1 MNSGLKKLMFGLGL
15 SIMSVSIGVFGF
27 MMIENYSFTQAVYM
41 TSITISTVGFRE
53 AKPLSDAG
61 MIFTSAYIMFNL
73 GLVAYIV
80 SFAARFIFDGELKN
94 QYQAYSNQK
103 HLKKMKDHV
112 IVCGY
117 GRNGS
122 KAVRELKKSG
132 QKCVVIDNKSVIT
145 ESLHKLADAIV
156 IGNAS
161 DEHVLLE
168 AKIEKAKAIIITLPS
183 DAENVYIT
191 LSSRELNPSLQIISR
206 ASQEI
211 TLKKLKK
218 AGADSVIMP
227 DSLGGK
233 HMAQLI
239 TKPSVINFLNMLEGV
254 DGIFNIEQVSY
265 GELKSEFQ
273 GASILEMNIRKATG
287 VSVMAYQ
294 STEGSFQINPPAT
307 TVLMPNG
314 NFIILGSQEEI
325 DQFQH
330 QFLQN

>member
-1 MNSGLKKLMFGLGL
+1 MFGLGL
-15 SIMSVSIGVFGF
+15 SLLSVSIGVFGF

-80 SFAARFIFDGELKN
+80 SFAARFIFDGELQS
-94 QYQAYSNQK
+94 QYKEFAKKKQ
-103 HLKKMKDHV
+103 LKKMKNHV

-122 KAVRELKKSG
+122 KAVKELKESG
-132 QKCVVIDNKSVIT
+132 KKCVVIDNKNEVAD
-145 ESLHKLADAIV
+145 SLTKLADAII

-161 DEHVLLE
+161 DEQVLIE
-168 AKIEKAKAIIITLPS
+168 AGIEKAQAIIITLPS

-211 TLKKLKK
+211 TQNKLKK

-227 DSLGGK
+227 DFLGGK

-239 TKPSVINFLNMLEGV
+239 TKPSVIHFLNMLEGV
-254 DGIFNIEQVSY
+254 DGVFNVEQVRY
-265 GELKSEFQ
+265 EELKSEFQ
-273 GASILEMNIRKATG
+273 GASILEMDIRQATG

-294 STEGSFQINPPAT
+294 STEGSFQINPPAST
-307 TVLMPNG
+307 ILLPGG
-314 NFIILGSQEEI
+314 NFIILGDSEEI
-325 DQFQH
+325 GEFKS
-330 QFLQN
+330 QFLRSK

>member
-1 MNSGLKKLMFGLGL
+1 MNSGLRKLIYGLGL
-15 SIMSVSIGVFGF
+15 SLLSVSIGVFGF

-53 AKPLSDAG
+53 AKPLTDAG
-61 MIFTSAYIMFNL
+61 MIFTSVYIMFNL

-80 SFAARFIFDGELKN
+80 SFAARYIFDGELQN
-94 QYQAYSNQK
+94 QYKAYSNQK

-117 GRNGS
+117 GRNAS

-132 QKCVVIDNKSVIT
+132 QKCVVIDNKSEIT
-145 ESLHKLADAIV
+145 ESLSKLADAIV

-161 DEHVLLE
+161 DEQVLIE
-168 AKIEKAKAIIITLPS
+168 AKIDKAKAIIITLPS

-191 LSSRELNPSLQIISR
+191 LSSRELNPLLQIISR

-211 TLKKLKK
+211 TVKKLKK

-254 DGIFNIEQVSY
+254 DGIFNIEQVRY
-265 GELKSEFQ
+265 EELKSEYQ
-273 GASILEMNIRKATG
+273 GASILDMIIRKTTG
-287 VSVMAYQ
+287 VLVMAYQ
-294 STEGSFQINPPAT
+294 STEGAFQINPPAT
-307 TVLMPNG
+307 TVLMPDG
-314 NFIILGSQEEI
+314 NFIILGSQGEI
-325 DQFQH
+325 DQFQL
-330 QFLQN
+330 QFLK

>member
-1 MNSGLKKLMFGLGL
+1 
-15 SIMSVSIGVFGF
+15 

-41 TSITISTVGFRE
+41 TAITVSTVGFRE

-94 QYQAYSNQK
+94 QYQAYSNHK
-103 HLKKMKDHV
+103 HLRKMKDHV

-132 QKCVVIDNKSVIT
+132 QKCVVIDNKTEIT
-145 ESLHKLADAIV
+145 ESLSKLADAIV

-161 DEHVLLE
+161 DEQVLLE

-211 TLKKLKK
+211 TLNKLKK

-254 DGIFNIEQVSY
+254 DGIFNIEQVRFE
-265 GELKSEFQ
+265 ELKSEFQ
-273 GASILEMNIRKATG
+273 GASILEMNIRKASG

-294 STEGSFQINPPAT
+294 STEGAFQINPPAT
-307 TVLMPNG
+307 TVLMPDG
-314 NFIILGSQEEI
+314 NFIILGNREEI
-325 DQFQH
+325 DQFQL
-330 QFLQN
+330 QFLR